1 MSTGR
6 DIVDGDIN
14 KYCGG
19 HIHISTKNIV
29 AGNTESYYRKVRLFM
44 PLLWAIYPERATNDY
59 CRKNLRA
66 LSHSYSTK
74 YADCTPHSNY
84 GSVEIRIFP

>member
-6 DIVDGDIN
+6 DIVNGDIN
-14 KYCGG
+14 EDCGG

-44 PLLWAIYPERATNDY
+44 PLLWAIYPERATNNY
-59 CRKNLRA
+59 CQANKRA
-66 LSHSYSTK
+66 LSSIWTTK
-74 YADCTPHSNY
+74 YADCTPHPYY